1 MELSSI
7 EISHADRL
15 FACRQRVEEAVH
27 QIIFGEKL
35 VEFSSA
41 EIAMAIADIADDYI
55 LAVSKQNAAAKH

>member
-1 MELSSI
+1 MELPSADV
-7 EISHADRL
+7 SHADRL

-55 LAVSKQNAAAKH
+55 LTVARQNAARH